1 MNKIFFI
8 PGLGANEKVFD
19 NIGDLNCDQI
29 KIKWLDNL
37 EDESINEY
45 SRRLIEAYDIGENDI
60 VAGLSFGGIL
70 AQEIARI
77 LYHKEVILIS
87 SFRDIKDLKPLYRFG
102 LKTGLYKLTPGF
114 RIPIVDEII
123 AYNLNSENQESKP
136 ILKEMLEHTDYNL
149 LKWSLEKIAQL
160 PSASNDSFITH
171 NIIGNND
178 KILQT
183 WSNEYTTIIEGG
195 SHFMVY
201 EKADE
206 VTSTI
211 LKILSNSKDY

>member
-1 MNKIFFI
+1 M
-8 PGLGANEKVFD
+8 VFN
-19 NIGDLNCDQI
+19 NIGDLNCEQI
-29 KIKWLDNL
+29 KIKWLNNL

-45 SRRLIEAYDIGENDI
+45 SRRLIETYSIGENDK

-77 LYHKEVILIS
+77 LDHQEVILIS
-87 SFRDIKDLKPLYRFG
+87 SFRDITDLKPLYRFG

-123 AYNLNSENQESKP
+123 AYNLNSNNQNSKP
-136 ILKEMLEHTDYNL
+136 LLREMLEQTDYNL

-160 PSASNDSFITH
+160 PLNPVDMFIAH
-171 NIIGNND
+171 NIIGNKD
-178 KILQT
+178 KILRT

-201 EKADE
+201 EKANE
-206 VTSTI
+206 VTNAI
-211 LKILSNSKDY
+211 LDIL